1 MRVIFLESK
10 DVNYH
15 PIIHQLHLVCLIL
28 GQVAR
33 IYERVIQNRKFI
45 GLIELLPAAM
55 LPGAVSS
62 KFVDLMLIA

>member
-1 MRVIFLESK
+1 MRVIYLESK
-10 DVNYH
+10 VVNYH

-62 KFVDLMLIA
+62 KF

>member
-45 GLIELLPAAM
+45 GLKSCSQQPGCREQFRRNSTEL
-55 LPGAVSS
+55 V
-62 KFVDLMLIA
+62 LIA